1 MKAFVM
7 EEKLT
12 INLAS
17 YAAILFDMDGVLTAT
32 AKVHSACWKRM
43 FDDFLQKRAAA
54 TGENFVPFEIATD
67 YKKYVDGK
75 KRYDGVRSFL
85 QSRHIDLPE
94 GSPDASPEEL
104 SVCGL
109 GNKKNILIH
118 EVLNADGVEV
128 YEGSLKLVKY
138 LREQKIP
145 LAVVSS
151 SNNCEAILRAG
162 GINDLFDTRVDGTVA
177 SELHLAGKP
186 APDMFIQ
193 AAENLGVEV
202 SKSVVVEDA
211 ISGVEAGRNG
221 NFGLVIGVSRDDDP
235 ETLREHGA
243 HHVVS
248 DLGELLP

>member
-12 INLAS
+12 LNLTS
-17 YAAILFDMDGVLTAT
+17 YEAILFDMDGVLTAT

-43 FDDFLQKRAAA
+43 FDEFLQKQAAKK
-54 TGENFVPFEIATD
+54 GEDFVPFEIATD

-85 QSRHIDLPE
+85 QSRQIELPE
-94 GSPDASPEEL
+94 GSPDSPPDEL

-118 EVLNADGVEV
+118 EVLNSDGVEV
-128 YEGSLKLVKY
+128 YEGSLKLVQY

-177 SELHLAGKP
+177 AELHLAGKP

-193 AAENLGVEV
+193 AAKNLGAQV

-235 ETLREHGA
+235 ETLLKHGA
-243 HHVVS
+243 KYVVS